1 MAESNLWRQEV
12 IDIHVERDDITL
24 VAPHRKPIL
33 LHYSEIRRLICGA
46 LLMMPELRKDVAE
59 WLEKPGTK
67 MAVEYMDSNP
77 EKSA

>member
-1 MAESNLWRQEV
+1 V
-12 IDIHVERDDITL
+12 IDIHVKRDDITL
-24 VAPHRKPIL
+24 VEQNGKPIL
-33 LHYSEIRRLICGA
+33 LRYNEIRRLICGA

-67 MAVEYMDSNP
+67 MAVEYMDSKP